1 MNITRYE
8 PWSVFNLLQRD
19 LNGYSRRQPGL
30 ANDESEAGSVADWQP
45 AVDVVEEKTRFVL
58 RADLPGVDPQAITVS
73 MDKGVLSLSG
83 ERAREEADET
93 DGIKR
98 YERRSGKFFRRF
110 TLPESAD
117 AEGISA
123 KSANGILQIAI
134 PKQAE
139 VQARRIA
146 VEAA

>member
-1 MNITRYE
+1 M
-8 PWSVFNLLQRD
+8 
-19 LNGYSRRQPGL
+19 
-30 ANDESEAGSVADWQP
+30 
-45 AVDVVEEKTRFVL
+45 VEEKTRFVL

-93 DGIKR
+93 DGIRR

>member
-19 LNGYSRRQPGL
+19 LNGYSRCQPGP
-30 ANDESEAGSVADWQP
+30 ANDEREAGKVADWQP
-45 AVDVVEEKTRFVL
+45 AVDVVEEKARFVL
-58 RADLPGVDPQAITVS
+58 RADLPGVDPQAITIS

-83 ERAREEADET
+83 ERTREEADDI

>member
-30 ANDESEAGSVADWQP
+30 ANDESEVDSVADWQP

-83 ERAREEADET
+83 ERAREEADEI

-110 TLPESAD
+110 TMPESAD
-117 AEGISA
+117 AEGITA

-139 VQARRIA
+139 VQARQIA